1 MNEPK
6 TPMRALRTIAGI
18 VMLLIV
24 TVAVAQEKQPLVKLE
39 NEIEAARKQ
48 MITERKLV
56 IAGEL
61 VLTPDESK
69 AFWPVYN
76 EYLEKRRVI
85 GDDEVRL
92 ITEFADNYE
101 DMSDDMAD
109 RMIKESL
116 DIRSRALKLQ
126 QQYVRRFKKVLPSIK
141 VAKLYQVES
150 KLDAVMDYQLASMIP
165 MIGK

>member
-1 MNEPK
+1 MKFTQRKLES
-6 TPMRALRTIAGI
+6 TLILIALILTTTT
-18 VMLLIV
+18 LS
-24 TVAVAQEKQPLVKLE
+24 AQEKQPLVKLE

-61 VLTPDESK
+61 ALTPEESK
-69 AFWPVYN
+69 AFWPVYS
-76 EYLEKRRVI
+76 EYAEKRRVI

-92 ITEFADNYE
+92 IAEFADNYQN
-101 DMSDDMAD
+101 MSDDMAD
-109 RMIKESL
+109 RMLKESL

-150 KLDAVMDYQLASMIP
+150 KLDAVMDYQLASTIP

>member
-1 MNEPK
+1 
-6 TPMRALRTIAGI
+6 
-18 VMLLIV
+18 
-24 TVAVAQEKQPLVKLE
+24 
-39 NEIEAARKQ
+39 

-61 VLTPDESK
+61 VLTPEESK

-101 DMSDDMAD
+101 NMSDDMAD
-109 RMIKESL
+109 RMLKESL

-150 KLDAVMDYQLASMIP
+150 KLDAVMDYQLASTIP
-165 MIGK
+165 MIN

>member
-1 MNEPK
+1 MK
-6 TPMRALRTIAGI
+6 FAMRKLESALILI
-18 VMLLIV
+18 SLVLL
-24 TVAVAQEKQPLVKLE
+24 TTTLSAQEKQPLVKLE

-61 VLTPDESK
+61 VLTPEESK

-76 EYLEKRRVI
+76 EYLEQRRVI
-85 GDDEVRL
+85 GDDKVRL
-92 ITEFADNYE
+92 ITEFADNY
-101 DMSDDMAD
+101 DNMSADMAD
-109 RMIKESL
+109 NMLKESL

-126 QQYVRRFKKVLPSIK
+126 QQYVRRFKKVLPSVK

-150 KLDAVMDYQLASMIP
+150 KLDAVMDYQLASTIP
-165 MIGK
+165 MIN